1 MYLTEQ
7 TPKKFHNCRDN
18 CSQLQRWGN
27 VSQGSV
33 CCEISTAKFP
43 VPQRSKQSP
52 GHLGGTLLAAATHT
66 CPAPPWTRWA
76 ASESHLAF
84 LGLALSPGRW
94 GRMGIR
100 DSAVMS
106 EGRGPRGRCGGS
118 VVLTLSLSSSHL
130 CTPGGAGRSGHAQPG
145 AQTPPTPSKCCCA
158 AEE

>member
-52 GHLGGTLLAAATHT
+52 GHLGGTLLAAAAHT
-66 CPAPPWTRWA
+66 CPASPWTRWA
-76 ASESHLAF
+76 ASGKS
-84 LGLALSPGRW
+84 
-94 GRMGIR
+94 
-100 DSAVMS
+100 
-106 EGRGPRGRCGGS
+106 
-118 VVLTLSLSSSHL
+118 LSLSGPCAL
-130 CTPGGAGRSGHAQPG
+130 TGTMGEDGHTG
-145 AQTPPTPSKCCCA
+145 FSCHV
-158 AEE
+158 